1 MLLSSMQIKIM
12 VTICICLSDMIFLTC
27 SLHEFHV
34 FLLKLNYYSSFFFHD
49 HAMMDVL
56 AK

>member
-34 FLLKLNYYSSFFFHD
+34 FLLKLNYYSSFFFTT
-49 HAMMDVL
+49 MR
-56 AK
+56 